1 MNRNRTETEY
11 ALCSSLGK
19 SLSCTKAYSSEIQ
32 WTTPL
37 PGNYIACTLKTNN
50 TDDTDKKL
58 YEIVSCDK
66 SNDLEDVKLSY
77 AICQNV
83 DKSLSCAD
91 ALSLDDP
98 ILPNGS
104 YDEELPPGLVYC
116 LLSQPDKK
124 LGGGFTIEKC
134 AKTFSPSM
142 LKTGGD
148 RAAENLLGCPN
159 DCECCEYCFQNGC
172 QGWNGCDLDDSC
184 LCDECRLLL

>member
-1 MNRNRTETEY
+1 MNRTQTEY

-19 SLSCTKAYSSEIQ
+19 NLSCTKAYSSEIQ

-124 LGGGFTIEKC
+124 LGGGDTIEKC

-142 LKTGGD
+142 AIAPLAD
-148 RAAENLLGCPN
+148 NASNCDYCEGCSN
-159 DCECCEYCFQNGC
+159 CFEDACKSNSNCCC
-172 QGWNGCDLDDSC
+172 SS
-184 LCDECRLLL
+184 